1 MSASWLMLSASLLFA
16 AMGVCVKYASTAYS
30 AGEIVLYRSVL
41 GFLLMLVAMRWQRVD
56 WRTPV
61 PLMHLGRCV
70 GGITALCLWFYSIAG
85 LPLATAMTLNYM
97 SSVWMALFLIGGA
110 VLFGA
115 ARIDPRLVAAV
126 LAGFVGVALV
136 LRPNTDAQSW
146 SHGLAGLIS
155 GVLAAMAYL
164 QVTALGRS
172 GEPEYRIV
180 FYFSLGGLALGAVS
194 MVVEGTGTHTPWI
207 VAQLVAIGVLATGA
221 QVMLTRA
228 FAIGHVMAN
237 AALQYL
243 GILWSFLFGALLFAE
258 PVTAWALLGVAL
270 IIGAG
275 MAATLLRTRVLP
287 AALQDARA
295 SVPSEL

>member
-97 SSVWMALFLIGGA
+97 SSVWMACFLLLRTWRGHGP
-110 VLFGA
+110 
-115 ARIDPRLVAAV
+115 IDVRLVTTVA
-126 LAGFVGVALV
+126 LGFVGVALV
-136 LRPNTDAQSW
+136 LRPGTEAPSW
-146 SHGLAGLIS
+146 SHGLAGLLS
-155 GVLAAMAYL
+155 GVLAALAYL

-180 FYFSLGGLALGAVS
+180 FYFSLGGLVLGAVS

-243 GILWSFLFGALLFAE
+243 GILWSFVFGALLFAE

-275 MAATLLRTRVLP
+275 MAATLLRERVMP